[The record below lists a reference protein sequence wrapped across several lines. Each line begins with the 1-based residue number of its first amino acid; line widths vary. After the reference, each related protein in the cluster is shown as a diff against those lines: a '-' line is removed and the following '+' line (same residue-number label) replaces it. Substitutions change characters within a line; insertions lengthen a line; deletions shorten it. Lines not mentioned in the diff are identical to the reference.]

1 MVWFSSSKK
10 RLLKE
15 GVWSTF
21 GKVTTALGSL
31 IGIRLLTEFMPR
43 ETYGQ
48 LSLLIGLMMLGKNF
62 FTGPLF
68 LAIQRF
74 YPDAALSGTI
84 PTFRHTV
91 VRVLNL
97 LGGILIGL
105 ILIGGGLYSR
115 YHAVSFLAFLA
126 IAGCLITKIALR
138 LEVCLLTAA
147 RRQKAS
153 AICQILE
160 AWCKPAIAVLIV
172 ILLGATS
179 QSVLLGYFIAT
190 AGIIFIIHY
199 LPMCAEGVDYS
210 KQGTIETDR
219 KLLKNIWVYAL
230 PLIPQALVGWIIS
243 FSDRYI
249 VGGLLGTADVGLYS
263 VAYGAV
269 GVPFLIAGA
278 SLSQTLRPPYYNA
291 VASSD
296 KRIEKKMLR
305 AWLLATLLVSILG
318 VIAVYG
324 LRHCIASIVLAEQYR
339 SSVLLMPWIAGGM
352 GLQIIAQVYDNVFLA
367 HKETKLVLI
376 SQVIGAVICL
386 ISVFLLTVK
395 FGLLGT
401 AIACPVYFFA
411 LVIVKILLMARVKKA
426 AQSPCNASQAYHE

>member
-21 GKVTTALGSL
+21 GKVTTALGTL
-31 IGIRLLTEFMPR
+31 VGIRLLTEFVSK
-43 ETYGQ
+43 EVYGE
-48 LSLLIGLMMLGKNF
+48 LSLLIGLMILASNF

-68 LAIQRF
+68 LAVQRF
-74 YPDAALSGTI
+74 YPDAAFSGTI
-84 PTFRHTV
+84 LTFRHTV
-91 VRVLNL
+91 VSTLKW

-105 ILIGGGLYSR
+105 ILIGGALCSCY
-115 YHAVSFLAFLA
+115 YAVSFLAFLA

-153 AICQILE
+153 AICQVLE
-160 AWCKPAIAVLIV
+160 AWCKPAIAILIV

-179 QSVLLGYFIAT
+179 QSVLFGYFIAI
-190 AGIIFIIHY
+190 AGIVVIIHY
-199 LPMCAEGVDYS
+199 LPMRAEGVDYS
-210 KQGTIETDR
+210 KQGKFETDT

-263 VAYGAV
+263 VAYGVV
-269 GVPFLIAGA
+269 GAPFLIAGA
-278 SLSQTLRPPYYNA
+278 SISQTIRPPYYNA

-296 KRIEKKMLR
+296 KRLEKKMLR
-305 AWLLATLLVSILG
+305 TWLLAALLISTLG

-324 LRHCIASIVLAEQYR
+324 LRHLIAAIVLAEKYR

-352 GLQIIAQVYDNVFLA
+352 GLQIIAQVYDSVFLA
-367 HKETKLVLI
+367 YKKTKLVLI
-376 SQVIGAVICL
+376 SQVIGAIICL

-411 LVIVKILLMARVKKA
+411 LVIVKILLIARVKKA
-426 AQSPCNASQAYHE
+426 AHE